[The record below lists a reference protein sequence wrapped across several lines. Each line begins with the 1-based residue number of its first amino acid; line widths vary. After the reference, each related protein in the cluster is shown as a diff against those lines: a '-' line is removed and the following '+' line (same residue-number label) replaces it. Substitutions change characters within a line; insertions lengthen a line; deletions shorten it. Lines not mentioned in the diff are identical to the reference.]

1 MCHREPAPAC
11 FSTISG
17 TPPLLQAAA
26 SSDPA
31 ERQASLVEVEADA
44 AAVIRAAHQVR
55 ASMVSLDEL
64 AAAEAEQALL
74 DLDDTVVVHQ
84 ADVVVSLPTG
94 EYADSEL
101 PVAVRVDGRGHVSV
115 ATSSHVR
122 FGPVDGQTQLDVA
135 TALRALAQALTGCWQ
150 PPEEA

>member
-1 MCHREPAPAC
+1 MPPQPALTQSAPSLQFLAAQPA
-11 FSTISG
+11 
-17 TPPLLQAAA
+17 LQILEEDLA
-26 SSDPA
+26 
-31 ERQASLVEVEADA
+31 ASLVEVEADA

-55 ASMVSLDEL
+55 AATASLDEL